1 MAGSLECRSR
11 GRKTLDCKRVQRVRS
26 LKVLILEDNPFQ
38 MMALH
43 QMLNANQVFDVLT
56 ADCVEAA
63 RRSLELRGPVDVAI
77 CDLQMDGQDGL
88 SMIAHLAATG
98 MAQAIILLSSAEE
111 TVLDSAAQ
119 LARQQGINVLGIMR
133 KPASVAAIG
142 VLLSKSPAIGSG
154 AASVLSPLAAPEL
167 PTLSPLDPALDY
179 ASQWIAHFQPKVGL
193 DGALAGVELLAR
205 WEHPDYGLL
214 MPGRFL
220 PLLEEAGLLEA
231 LTWHMLEL
239 ALSLSHQLLLSRGR
253 ALPVAVNIPP
263 ALLDQPD
270 FVPRLLVLLERFPV
284 RPQMLTLE
292 VVEQSARQL
301 AVVQFENLLRLRMAG
316 CRLAIDDFGTGASNI
331 QRLLE
336 LPFSEL
342 KIPAEFVRGL
352 AEDRRKSAIVGGA
365 LFMAQKMALDVVVEG
380 VETADDYEALLMLSH
395 PVIQGYFIARPMP
408 EADFLNWLQVFERHP
423 ERVLPFDAL
432 RPGRAPE
439 GK

>member
-1 MAGSLECRSR
+1 
-11 GRKTLDCKRVQRVRS
+11 VRS

-56 ADCVEAA
+56 ADNVEAA
-63 RRSLELRGPVDVAI
+63 MGSLDRRGPVDVAI
-77 CDLQMDGQDGL
+77 CDLQMDGRDGL
-88 SMIAHLAATG
+88 SLIGHLAATG
-98 MAQAIILLSSAEE
+98 LARSVIILSSAEQS
-111 TVLDSAAQ
+111 VLDGAAQ
-119 LARQQGINVLGIMR
+119 LARQQGIDVLGVMR

-142 VLLSKSPAIGSG
+142 ALLSKWLRIKSG
-154 AASVLSPLAAPEL
+154 TADEPEPSSVADPKKLA
-167 PTLSPLDPALDY
+167 PLDADRDY
-179 ASQWIAHFQPKVGL
+179 SSQWIAHFQPKVGL
-193 DGALAGVELLAR
+193 DGQLAGVELLAR
-205 WEHPDYGLL
+205 WEHPEHGLL

-220 PLLEEAGLLEA
+220 PLVEQAGQMAA
-231 LTWHMLEL
+231 LTWHMLEM
-239 ALSLSHQLLLSRGR
+239 ALNLSYQQLVSRGR

-263 ALLDQPD
+263 VMLDEPD

-292 VVEQSARQL
+292 VVEQSARQM

-316 CRLAIDDFGTGASNI
+316 CRLSVDDFGTGASNI

-352 AEDRRKSAIVGGA
+352 ADDRRKTAVVGGA

-380 VETADDYEALLMLSH
+380 VETIDDFEALQMLGS
-395 PVIQGYFIARPMP
+395 PVIQGYFIARPMA
-408 EADFLNWLQVFERHP
+408 EADLLKWLHTLEHYP
-423 ERVLPFDAL
+423 ERVLPL
-432 RPGRAPE
+432 ESIRPDHAPA
-439 GK
+439 GI

>member
-1 MAGSLECRSR
+1 
-11 GRKTLDCKRVQRVRS
+11 VRS

-56 ADCVEAA
+56 ADNVEAA
-63 RRSLELRGPVDVAI
+63 MGSLDRRGPVDVAI
-77 CDLQMDGQDGL
+77 CDLQMDGRDGL
-88 SMIAHLAATG
+88 SLIGHLAATG
-98 MAQAIILLSSAEE
+98 LARSVIILSSAEQS
-111 TVLDSAAQ
+111 VLDSAAQ
-119 LARQQGINVLGIMR
+119 LARQQGIDVLGVMR

-142 VLLSKSPAIGSG
+142 ALLSKWLRIRSG
-154 AASVLSPLAAPEL
+154 TADEPEPSSVADPKKLA
-167 PTLSPLDPALDY
+167 PLDASQDY
-179 ASQWIAHFQPKVGL
+179 SSQWIAHFQPKVGL
-193 DGALAGVELLAR
+193 DGQLAGVELLAR
-205 WEHPDYGLL
+205 WEHPEHGLL

-220 PLLEEAGLLEA
+220 PLVEQAGQMAA
-231 LTWHMLEL
+231 LTWHMLEM
-239 ALSLSHQLLLSRGR
+239 ALNLSYQQLLSRGR

-263 ALLDQPD
+263 VMLDEPD

-292 VVEQSARQL
+292 VVEQSARQM

-316 CRLAIDDFGTGASNI
+316 CRLSVDDFGTGASNI

-352 AEDRRKSAIVGGA
+352 ADDRRKTAVVGGA

-380 VETADDYEALLMLSH
+380 VETIDDFEALQMLGS
-395 PVIQGYFIARPMP
+395 PVIQGYFIARPMA
-408 EADFLNWLQVFERHP
+408 EADLLKWLHTLEHYP
-423 ERVLPFDAL
+423 ERVLPL
-432 RPGRAPE
+432 ESIRPDHVPAGI
-439 GK
+439 

>member
-1 MAGSLECRSR
+1 M
-11 GRKTLDCKRVQRVRS
+11 RS

-56 ADCVEAA
+56 ADNVEAA
-63 RRSLELRGPVDVAI
+63 MGSLDRRGPVDVAI
-77 CDLQMDGQDGL
+77 CDLQMDGRDGL
-88 SMIAHLAATG
+88 SLIGHLAATG
-98 MAQAIILLSSAEE
+98 LARSVIILSSAEQS
-111 TVLDSAAQ
+111 VLDSAAQ
-119 LARQQGINVLGIMR
+119 LARQQGIDVLGVMR

-142 VLLSKSPAIGSG
+142 ALLSKWLRIKSG
-154 AASVLSPLAAPEL
+154 TADEPEPSSDADPKKLA
-167 PTLSPLDPALDY
+167 PLDADRDY
-179 ASQWIAHFQPKVGL
+179 SSQWIAHFQPKVGL
-193 DGALAGVELLAR
+193 DGELAGVELLAR
-205 WEHPDYGLL
+205 WEHPEHGLL

-220 PLLEEAGLLEA
+220 PLVEQAGQMAA
-231 LTWHMLEL
+231 LTWHMLEM
-239 ALSLSHQLLLSRGR
+239 ALNLSYQQLLSRGR

-263 ALLDQPD
+263 VMLDEPD

-292 VVEQSARQL
+292 VVEQSARQM

-316 CRLAIDDFGTGASNI
+316 CRLSVDDFGTGASNI

-352 AEDRRKSAIVGGA
+352 ADDRRKTAVVGGA

-380 VETADDYEALLMLSH
+380 VETIDDFEALQMLGS
-395 PVIQGYFIARPMP
+395 PVIQGYFIARPMA
-408 EADFLNWLQVFERHP
+408 EADLLKWLHTLEHYP
-423 ERVLPFDAL
+423 ERVLPL
-432 RPGRAPE
+432 ESIRPDHAPA
-439 GK
+439 GI